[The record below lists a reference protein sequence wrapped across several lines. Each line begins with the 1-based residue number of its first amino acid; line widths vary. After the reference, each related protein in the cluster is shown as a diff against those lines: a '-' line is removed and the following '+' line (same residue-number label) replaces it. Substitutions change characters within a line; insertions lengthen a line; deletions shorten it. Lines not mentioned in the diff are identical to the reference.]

1 VSPLSAAPRLRVVSL
16 VPSVTE
22 TLLAWE
28 IEPVAVTRFCEQ
40 PGYPTVGGTKNPDVA
55 GIVALRPDLVV
66 VDREENRAED
76 ASALEQA
83 GICLHVLHIRS
94 VADVPAA
101 LLGLRAALGL
111 PDAPRPEP
119 AADMGRGAS
128 AGADDLRAWI
138 PIWRRPWMT
147 IGAGTYGSSLLAGIG
162 VGNVFADSPDPY
174 PEVSL
179 DDVRARHPDVVLAP
193 SEPYAFT
200 ERHRAEL
207 ATVAPVVFI
216 DGKDLFWW
224 GSRTPGARVRLDR
237 IARTLRRGDLPGAAV
252 EGEDR
257 PQPERPASGR

>member
-119 AADMGRGAS
+119 AADMGRG
-128 AGADDLRAWI
+128 
-138 PIWRRPWMT
+138 
-147 IGAGTYGSSLLAGIG
+147 G
-162 VGNVFADSPDPY
+162 V
-174 PEVSL
+174 
-179 DDVRARHPDVVLAP
+179 
-193 SEPYAFT
+193 
-200 ERHRAEL
+200 
-207 ATVAPVVFI
+207 
-216 DGKDLFWW
+216 
-224 GSRTPGARVRLDR
+224 
-237 IARTLRRGDLPGAAV
+237 RRG
-252 EGEDR
+252 
-257 PQPERPASGR
+257 